1 MRRLLCAALFVA
13 SSIGIYMVPAGADSV
28 TPAKVTLSFDYSD
41 NNSAASASNGT
52 FNVIVD
58 VLPGHTSAAVRIVAS
73 SPDGLT
79 SDDLVCTYQSV
90 AKSQVECAFNFTS
103 SGVWSVRAQ
112 YATSPKDDVS
122 AVAKTNLRVGL

>member
-1 MRRLLCAALFVA
+1 
-13 SSIGIYMVPAGADSV
+13 MVPAGADSG
-28 TPAKVTLSFDYSD
+28 TPAKVALSFDYSD
-41 NNSAASASNGT
+41 NNSPASASNGP

-58 VLPGHTSAAVRIVAS
+58 VLPEHTSGVVRIVAS

-79 SDDLVCTYQSV
+79 SDDLVCTYQPV

-103 SGVWSVRAQ
+103 SGVWSIRAQ
-112 YATSPKDDVS
+112 YATSTKDDVS